1 MARPCVLVV
10 EDDDTVRRLL
20 AEHLAERMPVAVDS
34 ARDGVD
40 ALHKITTT
48 AYRLVILDLMM
59 PYMSGTDLLDSLRA
73 LASDPS
79 VRSLEQPPAVLV
91 ITAASET
98 AISDDVIRN
107 RYPQIVCGVFRKP
120 FDVAVLAESVAR
132 ILR

>member
-10 EDDDTVRRLL
+10 EDDDNVRRLL

-40 ALHKITTT
+40 ALHKITNT
-48 AYRLVILDLMM
+48 AYRVVILDLMM